1 MIPAKKEDGKRIG
14 EPFDKIT
21 IKLDVRAFTRV
32 QSAQMVRLRTYCPE
46 NGACADFLLKTMAPP
61 EGGPK
66 GGAWDLNLS
75 LDEETF
81 ENIMNP
87 RLKVIFQ
94 CSNVLAP
101 FFSVGLAPGSLFAE
115 RKPLL
120 ETVVN

>member
-1 MIPAKKEDGKRIG
+1 MIPAKKEDGRIR

-21 IKLDVRAFTRV
+21 IKLDALAFTRV
-32 QSAQMVRLRTYCPE
+32 QSAEMVRLRTYCPE
-46 NGACADFLLKTMAPP
+46 NGACADFLLKTMTA
-61 EGGPK
+61 GGGKK

-87 RLKVIFQ
+87 KLKVIFQ